1 MKIQKLRTN
10 AYDVLDTVAG
20 GEKPNP
26 TNSVVM
32 VATDEKGEVIGR
44 IFLLTPAH
52 IEGVWVKEQ
61 YRNQGIFTEMVGKM
75 EQEAKTYGITTLFA
89 YGVNE
94 YMDRQIE
101 RLGYKKQPFTVWT
114 KEI

>member
-1 MKIQKLRTN
+1 M
-10 AYDVLDTVAG
+10 
-20 GEKPNP
+20 
-26 TNSVVM
+26 S
-32 VATDEKGEVIGR
+32 
-44 IFLLTPAH
+44 
-52 IEGVWVKEQ
+52 
-61 YRNQGIFTEMVGKM
+61 VGKM